1 MIKVKKREVA
11 RWKKDHISVSIFITR
26 MEGKELYFILT
37 KNHTD
42 KASPFQNKMIIK
54 AETVPK

>member
-37 KNHTD
+37 KNYTD
-42 KASPFQNKMIIK
+42 KAFPF
-54 AETVPK
+54 

>member
-37 KNHTD
+37 KNHTEYYWEVYD
-42 KASPFQNKMIIK
+42 YQGSIR
-54 AETVPK
+54 